1 MASTD
6 ARPVPRKNAAF
17 RHYFCLRNSADG
29 TLITSWTSADSEVSL
44 DGASFSDCTNEA
56 TEIGTT
62 GCGYIDLTSGEMN
75 ADAVLYK
82 LTVTNTGA
90 IPYVVTFFPEEVGDY
105 RANVEQFGGTNG
117 TFSSGRPEV
126 NTTHISGNTA
136 TADNLETLFGANLIL
151 GTATAGAAS
160 TLTMAT
166 GVTYGTNIL
175 ARRFITIVAGTG
187 VGQSR
192 MILSNTNATPSV
204 ITVDN
209 AWTTNPSTDS
219 VYLVYGHTGSDVRLY
234 QGSNVPVQANV
245 TQFGSSAGSF
255 SGGIPAVNVTQFGG
269 TNGTFSGGLP
279 AVNLVDGGITAAKFA
294 ASSITSTVIATGAI
308 DADAL
313 ATDAVNEIVDA
324 VWDEATSGHTTAGTT
339 GKALT
344 DAGSAGDPWGTAVP
358 GAYSA
363 GTAGYIL
370 GTNLD
375 ATVSSRSTV
384 TTAQVNSEVDTALAD
399 INLDHLV
406 KSAVDTNFATTVHL
420 DSVIGH
426 LADNGTSATF
436 DRTTDSLEVLGAA
449 APPSAASIAD
459 AVWDEALSGHLSA
472 GSTGEALNAAGG
484 AGDPWV
490 TSLPGSYSAGQAGYI
505 VGNNLNATVSSRAS
519 QTTAD
524 AIETDTQDIQSR
536 LPAALVS
543 GRMAADMI
551 AVSGDTV
558 AADNLE
564 AAADGTGYNLGG
576 GSIVA
581 ASVTGAVGSVTG
593 NVGGNVVGSVASV
606 TGNVGGNVVGSVASV
621 TGAVGS
627 VTGNVGGNVT
637 GSVGSVTG
645 NVGGNVAGSVASVT
659 GAVGSVTGN
668 VGGNVTGSIGSLA
681 TQAKADVNAEMDS
694 ALADI
699 NLDHLAKNAVD
710 TNFATTVH
718 LDSILGQM
726 ADNGTSAT
734 FDRTTDS
741 LEAIANT
748 GGSLTVDQAGTLA
761 DLKEMIENDGTA
773 SAAFTTTALA
783 NAGGGGGGVN
793 VIMPPITAVST
804 ERAEEETLRFYVG
817 ETINATVTILDAD
830 GDAVDLSSYTL
841 RLVFEKPDRTDLSVI
856 ESGSITVSGSGSNI
870 ITFAVPSTLTTKER
884 MGKWSLRHTTNGMVL
899 AGGVYHVEYR
909 ALKDV

>member
-6 ARPVPRKNAAF
+6 ARPVPRKNTAF

-29 TLITSWTSADSEVSL
+29 TLITSWTAADSEVSL
-44 DGASFSDCTNEA
+44 DGAAFSDCTNEA

-62 GCGYIDLTSGEMN
+62 GCGYIDLTSSEMN

-126 NTTHISGNTA
+126 NATHWGGTAVASATVNANATQISGNTA
-136 TADNLETLFGANLIL
+136 TADNIKTLFGANCIV

-166 GVTYGTNIL
+166 GVTYATNIL
-175 ARRFITIVAGTG
+175 HRRYIDILAGTG
-187 VGQSR
+187 AGQSR

-204 ITVDN
+204 ITIDN

-219 VYLVYGHTGSDVRLY
+219 VYVVYGHSGADVRLF
-234 QGSNVPVQANV
+234 QGSNVSQWATAANV
-245 TQFGSSAGSF
+245 SAVETDTQDIQSR
-255 SGGIPAVNVTQFGG
+255 
-269 TNGTFSGGLP
+269 LP
-279 AVNLVDGGITAAKFA
+279 AALVSGRMDASVGAMAANTLTA
-294 ASSITSTVIATGAI
+294 S
-308 DADAL
+308 AL
-313 ATDAVNEIVDA
+313 ATDAVDEIVDA

-384 TTAQVNSEVDTALAD
+384 TT
-399 INLDHLV
+399 
-406 KSAVDTNFATTVHL
+406 
-420 DSVIGH
+420 G
-426 LADNGTSATF
+426 G
-436 DRTTDSLEVLGAA
+436 
-449 APPSAASIAD
+449 IAD

-505 VGNNLNATVSSRAS
+505 VGTNLNATVSSRAS
-519 QTTAD
+519 QTSAD

-551 AVSGDTV
+551 ALSGDTV

-606 TGNVGGNVVGSVASV
+606 TGAVGSVTGAVGSVTGNVGGNVVGSVASV

-627 VTGNVGGNVT
+627 VTGNVGGNV
-637 GSVGSVTG
+637 V
-645 NVGGNVAGSVASVT
+645 GSVASVT

-741 LEAIANT
+741 LEAIAST

-773 SAAFTTTALA
+773 SAAFTATALA

-804 ERAEEETLRFYVG
+804 DRAEEETLRFYVG

-856 ESGSITVSGSGSNI
+856 ESGSITVSGGGNNI

-909 ALKDV
+909 ALKD

>member
-62 GCGYIDLTSGEMN
+62 GCGYIDLTSSEMN
-75 ADAVLYK
+75 ADAVVYK

-117 TFSSGRPEV
+117 TFSGGRPEV
-126 NTTHISGNTA
+126 NSTHISGNTA

-160 TLTMAT
+160 TITMAT

-219 VYLVYGHTGSDVRLY
+219 VYLVYGHTGSDVRLF
-234 QGSNVPVQANV
+234 QGSNVSQWATAANV
-245 TQFGSSAGSF
+245 SAVETDTQDIQSR
-255 SGGIPAVNVTQFGG
+255 
-269 TNGTFSGGLP
+269 LP
-279 AVNLVDGGITAAKFA
+279 AALVSGR
-294 ASSITSTVIATGAI
+294 I
-308 DADAL
+308 DASVGAMAANTVTASAL

-324 VWDEATSGHTTAGTT
+324 VWDEATSGHSTAGTT

-344 DAGSAGDPWGTAVP
+344 DAGSAGDPWGTSVP

-627 VTGNVGGNVT
+627 VTGNVGGNVI
-637 GSVGSVTG
+637 
-645 NVGGNVAGSVASVT
+645 
-659 GAVGSVTGN
+659 
-668 VGGNVTGSIGSLA
+668 GSIGSLA
-681 TQAKADVNAEMDS
+681 TQAKADVNTEVDA

-741 LEAIANT
+741 LEAIRDR
-748 GGSLTVDQAGTLA
+748 GD
-761 DLKEMIENDGTA
+761 
-773 SAAFTTTALA
+773 AAWTT
-783 NAGGGGGGVN
+783 GGGGGSGTGART
-793 VIMPPITAVST
+793 ITVTVDDGAT
-804 ERAEEETLRFYVG
+804 ALQ
-817 ETINATVTILDAD
+817 NATVRFTEGIN
-830 GDAVDLSSYTL
+830 SYTATTNASGIATFNL
-841 RLVFEKPDRTDLSVI
+841 DDASYTVAITKAGYSFAGTTNVVSADASVTY
-856 ESGSITVSGSGSNI
+856 SMTQVSFPGSSAPMCAVSITVYDQYGDPLPDENVEIRFNRWSDSATDPVLVLSPPPPQTTDVNGNVTVDLYRYGEYTAIYGASPY
-870 ITFAVPSTLTTKER
+870 TRRVDFTVPNASTY
-884 MGKWSLRHTTNGMVL
+884 V
-899 AGGVYHVEYR
+899 VEEP
-909 ALKDV
+909 